1 MAESALAVYMTSQN
15 EEHLKIGAMPQDVV
29 KDQIFLFGA
38 AGQERAVVSCGN
50 YRFGEGGAILAE
62 GNIEVPKVPGE
73 EIEADE
79 FVMFDDAEQVF
90 RKTTGPKHAR
100 CRKFADA
107 DATTIEIML
116 RRNIG

>member
-1 MAESALAVYMTSQN
+1 MADPAMAVYMTSQN
-15 EEHLKIGAMPQDVV
+15 EEYLKIGAMPQDVV
-29 KDQIFLFGA
+29 KDQVFLFGA
-38 AGQERAVVSCGN
+38 ADLERAVVASGS
-50 YRFGEGGAILAE
+50 YRFGESGSILAE
-62 GNIEVPKVPGE
+62 GNIEVPKIPGE

-79 FVMFDDAEQVF
+79 IVMFDDSEQVF

-107 DATTIEIML
+107 DTTTIEIML